1 MKASVHRRIC
11 LVAWLVVL
19 GLPVAYGQ
27 GQRAA
32 PSPPLTRADK
42 EEFLSRARIVIETPL
57 PTNPGTS
64 WRTTLDDGNQKH
76 PATVDTSTSEDRSQR
91 DYRSNVAAY
100 ELDKMLTLGLVV
112 PSVERVVNGQPA
124 SVTWWLDDFLM
135 SEQDRHIKKT
145 EPPDAERWSK
155 QTQAVRVFD
164 ELIANAY
171 RPMSP
176 ASYTSKLWDNL
187 LITREWQIGLIDH
200 TRAFGTTPQLQH
212 PESLTQCDRSVLAKL
227 RTLNQG
233 DMARQLGRYLTSGQ
247 LDALE
252 ARRALIVTRFEG
264 QIAANGERAVLY
276 DLPPRR

>member
-11 LVAWLVVL
+11 LAAFLVVL
-19 GLPVAYGQ
+19 GLPVTYGQ
-27 GQRAA
+27 GQRAT
-32 PSPPLTRADK
+32 PSPPLTHGDK
-42 EEFLSRARIVIETPL
+42 EEFLSRARIVIEASL
-57 PTNPGTS
+57 PENPGTS

-200 TRAFGTTPQLQH
+200 TRAFGITPQLQH
-212 PESLTQCDRSVLAKL
+212 PESLTQCDRTVLAKL

-252 ARRALIVTRFEG
+252 ARRALIVTRFER

>member
-11 LVAWLVVL
+11 LAAFLVVL
-19 GLPVAYGQ
+19 GLPVTYGQ
-27 GQRAA
+27 GQRAT
-32 PSPPLTRADK
+32 PSPPLTHGDK
-42 EEFLSRARIVIETPL
+42 EEFLSRARIVIEASL
-57 PTNPGTS
+57 PENPGTS

-100 ELDKMLTLGLVV
+100 ELDKMLTLSLVV

-200 TRAFGTTPQLQH
+200 TRAFGMTAQLQH
-212 PESLTQCDRSVLAKL
+212 PESLTQCDRTVLAKL

-264 QIAANGERAVLY
+264 QIAANGERVVLY